1 MKSCFRL
8 SLHSSHSAAITAF
21 PSDHS
26 TSWKQLSIISGL
38 CHTQKACSTSLMV
51 RRGWCGK
58 DAACKW
64 EEIRRN
70 IWELGNDVFKW
81 LVRPGWATNINNV
94 CAQGLPNISWNL
106 RGTFY
111 SQSPCWNN
119 SEAVAVCMSPL
130 TSWFS
135 TPGTRLLSPLNVLR

>member
-106 RGTFY
+106 RPHFLFSITLLKQFWSSGCVYESTDKLIFH
-111 SQSPCWNN
+111 PWH
-119 SEAVAVCMSPL
+119 EAA
-130 TSWFS
+130 FS
-135 TPGTRLLSPLNVLR
+135 T